1 MVSEIDHMNIIHE
14 STNPIP
20 EIVPSGSYEYRH
32 FETVQECDYYIL
44 NNTRLSV
51 AYTCCGGKGIAIPKK
66 NPPTRILINPT
77 PTPVVVKGTC
87 EICFMEDKS
96 LYSICN
102 CCKQPFC
109 LDCLRQLK
117 SDSCPYCRG
126 KLNLREINRSDL

>member
-1 MVSEIDHMNIIHE
+1 MDPRNTIHE
-14 STNPIP
+14 TMDPRVTIP
-20 EIVPSGSYEYRH
+20 EIVPRGSYIFKH
-32 FETVQECDYYIL
+32 FETIQECDDFIL

-51 AYTCCGGKGIAIPKK
+51 AYTCCGGKGIAIPVK
-66 NPPTRILINPT
+66 NPPTRMLIKPM
-77 PTPVVVKGTC
+77 PIVVKGTC

-117 SDSCPYCRG
+117 SDCCPYCRG
-126 KLNLREINRSDL
+126 KLNLREINL